1 VKEAEEEVKHG
12 VRDRRYFGGHYP
24 GHRDLAATLDLRS
37 VGRSGSGA
45 EQRKEDTVGRKKSSR
60 QDKNEGA
67 MDKAKGR
74 AKEAAGAVTGDE
86 TRKSEGR
93 ADQRSGTA
101 KEKKGKLK
109 DLFK

>member
-1 VKEAEEEVKHG
+1 MKHA
-12 VRDRRYFGGHYP
+12 VRDRRDFGGHYP
-24 GHRDLAATLDLRS
+24 GHRDLTATLDLRLL
-37 VGRSGSGA
+37 GRSGSDA

-86 TRKSEGR
+86 ARKSEGR

>member
-1 VKEAEEEVKHG
+1 
-12 VRDRRYFGGHYP
+12 
-24 GHRDLAATLDLRS
+24 
-37 VGRSGSGA
+37 
-45 EQRKEDTVGRKKSSR
+45 VGRKKSSR

-67 MDKAKGR
+67 IDKAKGR
-74 AKEAAGAVTGDE
+74 MKEAAGAVTGDE

-93 ADQRSGTA
+93 ADQRSGTT